1 MAFLNEEGLLKFY
14 NLIDGK
20 KANKSDVVNTA
31 SGVSVSTISGLS
43 ATNVQDAL
51 SELKTAI
58 GTGGTSAAVSVTKST
73 GTDGATNYTFSQGG
87 TDITNGVISVPSMSG
102 YVTQSAF
109 DTLLNTNA
117 SSTAIDTFSEIVD
130 FLKGIDNSN
139 SSTTLKSLIDA
150 ASAGLTPTSFSQ
162 GQLTTQGKLDGN
174 TVYVVNDGST
184 IQATQNN
191 NTYTLSANI
200 AAMTGATSTT
210 AGAKGTVPAP
220 SAGDQDK
227 VLTGAGTWVALEAID
242 VDAWATTN
250 GLS

>member
-31 SGVSVSTISGLS
+31 SGVSVATISGLS

-58 GTGGTSAAVSVTKST
+58 GTGGTNAAVSVTKST

-117 SSTAIDTFSEIVD
+117 SNTAIDTFSEIVD

-150 ASAGLTPTSFSQ
+150 ASAGLTPTSYSQ
-162 GQLTTQGKLDGN
+162 GQLHTQGKLDGN

-184 IQATQNN
+184 IQAKKNN
-191 NTYTLSANI
+191 DTYTLSAK
-200 AAMTGATSTT
+200 AMVGATSTT
-210 AGAKGTVPAP
+210 AGTGGTVPAP